1 MCLQAA
7 QRVLT
12 SSTTRAGHQYIGRK
26 REEGFFM
33 IIFMIYRKA
42 LTNRIGS
49 DSVRLNLSERHPS
62 TIFSMK
68 RDCIKPETTY
78 QC

>member
-1 MCLQAA
+1 M
-7 QRVLT
+7 
-12 SSTTRAGHQYIGRK
+12 
-26 REEGFFM
+26 
-33 IIFMIYRKA
+33 
-42 LTNRIGS
+42 NRIGS
-49 DSVRLNLSERHPS
+49 DSVRLSLSERHPS